1 MQSRGR
7 WGRRKRGSPVN
18 QQMLDKVANG
28 KGFLAALDQSGGSTP
43 KALRQYG
50 IEESEY
56 SGDEEMFALIH
67 QMRSRIITS
76 KVFNGDRILGAILFE
91 KTMDGSIEGQGTAEY
106 LWERKQIVPF
116 LKVDKGLADER
127 DGVQVMKPIPGL
139 RELCERAVGHG
150 VFGTK
155 MRSVVKQADKAGI
168 EAIVAQQFE
177 FGAQILQTGLV
188 PILEPEV
195 DIHCPNKSEAE
206 DLLKAGIVRE
216 LDNLGA
222 DQQIML
228 KLTIPDED
236 GFYSDLIRDPRVLR
250 VVALSGGYSRRE
262 ADEKL
267 ARNPGLIASFSR
279 ALLDGLTAQQSQDE
293 FDKTLDEA
301 ITEIYQASLT

>member
-1 MQSRGR
+1 
-7 WGRRKRGSPVN
+7 
-18 QQMLDKVANG
+18 
-28 KGFLAALDQSGGSTP
+28 
-43 KALRQYG
+43 
-50 IEESEY
+50 
-56 SGDEEMFALIH
+56 MFGLIH

-155 MRSVVKQADKAGI
+155 MRSVVKQADKAGV

-177 FGAQILQTGLV
+177 FGAEILQTGLV

-195 DIHCPNKSEAE
+195 DIHCPNKAEAE
-206 DLLKAGIVRE
+206 ELLKAGIVRE
-216 LDNLGA
+216 LDKVGA
-222 DQQIML
+222 GQQIML
-228 KLTIPDED
+228 KLTIPTED

-250 VVALSGGYSRRE
+250 VVALSGGYSRQE
-262 ADEKL
+262 ADDKL

-301 ITEIYQASLT
+301 ISEIYQASLT